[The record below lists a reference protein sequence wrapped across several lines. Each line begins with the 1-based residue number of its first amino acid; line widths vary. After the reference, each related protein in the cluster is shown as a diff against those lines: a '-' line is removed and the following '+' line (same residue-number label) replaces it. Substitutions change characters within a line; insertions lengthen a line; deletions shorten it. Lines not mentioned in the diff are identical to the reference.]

1 MRVLYITSSWFVDGD
16 FPLVKHL
23 IASGVEVHLCIK
35 VFSDHLSSTLFN
47 IKSAY
52 PKQGVVD
59 SEVFGNDIDFFKEY
73 LGTDKIHVINY
84 THDSSRIYNPK
95 LVKDEISFIESIKP
109 DVIHH
114 IGWPSVCEYPIQK
127 KFGYKMLIT
136 MHDPVPHVINV
147 QSRIYRCFRRLT
159 KNSVNHYVLLNS
171 QLTNKFVQYYGIN
184 ENRVHYSRLGNFD
197 VIKVYGDTPIVDGK
211 YLLYFGRISP
221 YKGVEYLLQA
231 FKTIKDKYPDIKL
244 VLAGSG
250 RYHFD
255 ITPFQNDQQIVF
267 INRYIANEELASL
280 IRNSLFVICPYVSAT
295 QSGVVASAFAL
306 DKPVIATKVGGLPDM
321 IQDGK
326 TGLLVK
332 ERDADALSNAIVR
345 LLSETDLLDSMPN
358 SIRSEALNSINSWT
372 KIADT
377 YVDIYKTI
385 INENI
390 RL

>member
-1 MRVLYITSSWFVDGD
+1 MKVLYITSSWFVDGD

-23 IASGVEVHLCIK
+23 IESGVEIHLCIK
-35 VFSDHLSSTLFN
+35 VFSDHLSSTLFD
-47 IKSAY
+47 IKNAY

-59 SEVFGNDIDFFKEY
+59 SGVFGNDIDFFKEY
-73 LGTDKIHVINY
+73 LGIDKIHVINY
-84 THDSSRIYNPK
+84 THKSSRIYNPE
-95 LVKDEISFIESIKP
+95 LVKDEINLIESINP

-127 KFGYKMLIT
+127 RYGYKMLIT
-136 MHDPVPHVINV
+136 MHDPVPHVINA

-171 QLTNKFVQYYGIN
+171 QLTNRFVQYYGIH

-221 YKGVEYLLQA
+221 YKGVEYLLEA
-231 FKTIKDKYPDIKL
+231 FETVKENYPDIKL

-250 RYHFD
+250 KYHFD

-280 IRNSLFVICPYVSAT
+280 IRNSLFIICPYVSAT

-332 ERDADALSNAIVR
+332 ERDVDALSNAIER
-345 LLSETDLLDSMPN
+345 LLTETDLLDIMSN
-358 SIRSEALNSINSWT
+358 NIKSEALNSIHSWA

-377 YVDIYKTI
+377 YVNIYQTI